1 MSVPHACMYGPG
13 SFAMFM
19 AGQLAESFIM
29 SISGCAVLQS
39 LLLDGSCSMAC
50 LKITQ
55 NIAWGYSRN
64 SLVSCAATAA
74 VCARAVCKSCW
85 GKHKVVDS
93 LANQARSTGGDAH
106 KKWMVTMATL
116 SRTNR
121 GLSCPAFAPVT
132 TTIAQPNPRPT
143 TDPVRRIHTY
153 V

>member
-1 MSVPHACMYGPG
+1 MQCYKAC
-13 SFAMFM
+13 F
-19 AGQLAESFIM
+19 
-29 SISGCAVLQS
+29 
-39 LLLDGSCSMAC
+39 LDGSCSMAC
-50 LKITQ
+50 LKIRQ

-143 TDPVRRIHTY
+143 TDPVRSFHTY
-153 V
+153 VSGEADHTGIWVSPCMTPIPLHWISCSLLEG